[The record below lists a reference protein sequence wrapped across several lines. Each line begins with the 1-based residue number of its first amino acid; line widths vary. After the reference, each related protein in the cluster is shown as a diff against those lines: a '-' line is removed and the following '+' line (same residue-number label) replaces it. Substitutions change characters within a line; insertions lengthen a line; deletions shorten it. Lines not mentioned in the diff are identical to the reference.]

1 MRVNPL
7 YMNDLVGSLDATSQT
22 EARLAQELASGSRV
36 SALSDD
42 PVAVGQNVVLNA
54 QIGRDD
60 AFSQTASS
68 TQSMLQVTDSALST
82 VVSQLT
88 SAVSLA
94 TEGNNG
100 TLNGSDLHSIAN
112 QLAGIRDEVLSLANT
127 TYLGQY
133 IFSGSMGTSQPFTL
147 DNATSPATVTYHGDD
162 PGTSPNSIRFLETP
176 SGQKI
181 QLNLPGNQVFSAPGT
196 DVLGTLNAL
205 VADFSSGTPSATAQA
220 DAQALST
227 ALSHVTQQRVA
238 IDNSLS
244 RLQDA
249 ESYNQSETSQLTASQ
264 TTLMQ
269 ADVGQIATQLST
281 AETQQAALSQVIA
294 TLGKQSLFNDL

>member
-7 YMNDLVGSLDATSQT
+7 YMNDLVGSLDATSAT
-22 EARLAQELASGSRV
+22 EAQLTQELASGSRV
-36 SALSDD
+36 NALSDD
-42 PVAVGQNVVLNA
+42 PVAVGENVLLSA
-54 QIGRDD
+54 QIGSDD
-60 AFSQTASS
+60 TFSQTASS

-94 TEGNNG
+94 TEANNG
-100 TLNGSDLHSIAN
+100 TMNASDMQSISN

-133 IFSGSMGTSQPFTL
+133 VFSGSQGATTPYTL
-147 DNATSPATVTYHGDD
+147 NNAVSPAVATYQGD
-162 PGTSPNSIRFLETP
+162 NNIRFLETP
-176 SGQKI
+176 NGQKI
-181 QLNLPGNQVFSAPGT
+181 QLNIPGSQIFSAGASN
-196 DVLGTLNAL
+196 VLGTLNAL
-205 VADFSSGTPSATAQA
+205 IADFSTGVALPTAQA
-220 DAQALST
+220 DSQSLTT
-227 ALSHVTQQRVA
+227 ALGYVTQQRVV

-244 RLQDA
+244 RLQAA
-249 ESYNQSETSQLTASQ
+249 ENYTQSEGTQLTSAQ

-269 ADVGQIATQLST
+269 ADVGQVATGLST